1 MIICCQH
8 PDAYVIKRTNLD
20 WCTACG
26 SLRWR
31 PLSGDNWLASALYP
45 LSGVDERSRIP
56 RTKWRKGAD
65 GLARPIEPASNTANV
80 RARQAAGQ
88 PVSFLESV
96 QADPYVPPVT
106 TIMLPNGQSFTAAE
120 WAAARDADDHYKL
133 PEGWEMLVFAEAL
146 AAKTPST
153 RKKRKTK
160 SAKPRATRKSRPKT
174 TPTTRKATRKT
185 RKR

>member
-1 MIICCQH
+1 M
-8 PDAYVIKRTNLD
+8 
-20 WCTACG
+20 CTTWFENRA
-26 SLRWR
+26 
-31 PLSGDNWLASALYP
+31 LALQP
-45 LSGVDERSRIP
+45 P
-56 RTKWRKGAD
+56 RCVAH
-65 GLARPIEPASNTANV
+65 TANV
-80 RARQAAGQ
+80 QARQAAGQ
-88 PVSFLESV
+88 PVSFLESL

-120 WAAARDADDHYKL
+120 WAAARDADDHYRL

-146 AAKTPST
+146 AAKTPSKST

-185 RKR
+185 RKEPRKITLKPGWVANLKKEGAPPVIT